1 MRMFMT
7 AIYVTFNAEGLI
19 FCNYILN
26 CILIKKLKIGS
37 QFEKNNKWQPLQGI
51 CDTKRILF

>member
-37 QFEKNNKWQPLQGI
+37 QFEKK
-51 CDTKRILF
+51 K